1 MTGEG
6 IPDIELCHEQ
16 QLLTQYRFKMAAS
29 DSPSMG
35 SSNNTQI
42 SNIQGVPSVT
52 QQQQDKSAG
61 VPLSDFVLQL
71 EDYAPT
77 VRFL

>member
-1 MTGEG
+1 
-6 IPDIELCHEQ
+6 
-16 QLLTQYRFKMAAS
+16 MATS
-29 DSPSMG
+29 YSPSTG

-42 SNIQGVPSVT
+42 SSIQGVPPVT

-77 VRFL
+77 VSFL